1 MRKNKGSQNDEFM
14 DAIAKKIFDQAYE
27 EYAELFEND
36 EQFQQNRHLVENV
49 KYEKKE
55 KKKFQAG
62 VGRFIATAAVV
73 CIVFTIVVPVAE
85 ANAWRIWD
93 LDFLFGDH
101 EDHTEIKP
109 NTENAFPQYYL
120 STVPDGFDVIFENNT
135 ETRVF
140 IQYQNAA
147 NQFILYTQIQKAQFV
162 SQLDNEHH
170 DLKTEMIGDFETLIS
185 ENESENEQDVIFE
198 AVTDRVAITVQTN
211 AGYDIGKKFMESLK
225 EI

>member
-55 KKKFQAG
+55 KKKFPAG

-85 ANAWRIWD
+85 ANAWRIWN
-93 LDFLFGDH
+93 LGFLFGDH
-101 EDHTEIKP
+101 EDHTGITP
-109 NTENAFPQYYL
+109 NIEEDTFPQYYV
-120 STVPDGFDVIFENNT
+120 TAVPDGFDVAFENNK
-135 ETRVF
+135 ETGVF
-140 IQYQNAA
+140 IQYINAE
-147 NQFILYTQIQKAQFV
+147 NQFILYTQMKKTEFV

-170 DLKTEMIGDFETLIS
+170 DLETEMIGDFETLIS
-185 ENESENEQDVIFE
+185 ANENEQDVIFE

-211 AGYDIGKKFMESLK
+211 AGYDIGKKFIESLK

>member
-85 ANAWRIWD
+85 ANAWRIWN
-93 LDFLFGDH
+93 LGFLFGDH
-101 EDHTEIKP
+101 EDHTGITP
-109 NTENAFPQYYL
+109 NIEEDTFPQYYV
-120 STVPDGFDVIFENNT
+120 TAVPDGFDVIFEDT
-135 ETRVF
+135 TTTSIIIR
-140 IQYQNAA
+140 YQNQQD
-147 NQFILYTQIQKAQFV
+147 QFILYTQVDGDEFF

-170 DLKTEMIGDFETLIS
+170 DLKKETIGDFEVLI
-185 ENESENEQDVIFE
+185 SENEQDVILE
-198 AVTDRVAITVQTN
+198 AVTDRVAITIQTN
-211 AGYDIGKKFMESLK
+211 AGYEVGKKFIESLK